1 MPRAFNRSITVFYA
15 MKQKR
20 YTNKI
25 LLKDKQ
31 VLRYKNKLP
40 NNAKDLRVKA
50 KNNIFMQNKI

>member
-1 MPRAFNRSITVFYA
+1 